1 MITLSTLQEKM
12 AILWNKEPWCL
23 VLCVW
28 EKFAVIMEFVFLMM
42 MTEDLRVNAMTNI
55 PESFVKEKVLHSL
68 CHTKTLFLTTQFL
81 CQYFI
86 ISLPERIVYFKEKG
100 SMMVLTVQNEYV
112 DFDLSFSI
120 RPQVKTAPLFVTFKK
135 KDFIAISM
143 RDGSVEARY
152 IAKSFHII
160 T

>member
-1 MITLSTLQEKM
+1 
-12 AILWNKEPWCL
+12 
-23 VLCVW
+23 
-28 EKFAVIMEFVFLMM
+28 
-42 MTEDLRVNAMTNI
+42 
-55 PESFVKEKVLHSL
+55 
-68 CHTKTLFLTTQFL
+68 
-81 CQYFI
+81 
-86 ISLPERIVYFKEKG
+86 
-100 SMMVLTVQNEYV
+100 MMVLTVQNEYV

-152 IAKSFHII
+152 IAKLFHII